1 MTGYIKWLKIFTKME
16 KRFLL
21 QKYFTR
27 KYLLK

>member
-16 KRFLL
+16 EHFLL